1 MRRMKPLVLIALAL
15 CFSAI
20 ASLVMAGR
28 VDLMFS
34 LLLVPVAAN
43 FICAARGSRRRS
55 FAERGRATV
64 FHKAGRFQ
72 TGSSVGVARAIRLMS
87 GWHT

>member
-43 FICAARGSRRRS
+43 FICAA
-55 FAERGRATV
+55 
-64 FHKAGRFQ
+64 
-72 TGSSVGVARAIRLMS
+72 L
-87 GWHT
+87 WL